1 MGLKWEEV
9 VGDKVDCEAD
19 KEEEEKMDWGGAGGP
34 VIETMMIRMRMMTL
48 AMRMVMGMMMLNL
61 PRDGVTEVGRA
72 GTDLWKALI
81 LFYNLETT
89 QSSQK
94 LKRQIKNDQKSN

>member
-1 MGLKWEEV
+1 MCTVGLKWEEV

-34 VIETMMIRMRMMTL
+34 VIKAMRIRMRMMTL

-81 LFYNLETT
+81 LFYNLETA
-89 QSSQK
+89 Q
-94 LKRQIKNDQKSN
+94 

>member
-34 VIETMMIRMRMMTL
+34 VIETMRIRMRMMTL
-48 AMRMVMGMMMLNL
+48 VMRMSRGMIMLNL

-81 LFYNLETT
+81 LFYNLETV
-89 QSSQK
+89 Q
-94 LKRQIKNDQKSN
+94 

>member
-1 MGLKWEEV
+1 MCTVGLKWEEV

-34 VIETMMIRMRMMTL
+34 VIETMRSLAMRIRMRMMTL
-48 AMRMVMGMMMLNL
+48 AMRMVMGGMMMMNL

-89 QSSQK
+89 Q
-94 LKRQIKNDQKSN
+94 

>member
-1 MGLKWEEV
+1 MCTVGLKWEEV

-34 VIETMMIRMRMMTL
+34 VIETMRIGMRMMTL
-48 AMRMVMGMMMLNL
+48 AMRIWMGMMMLNL

-81 LFYNLETT
+81 LFYNLETN
-89 QSSQK
+89 Q
-94 LKRQIKNDQKSN
+94 

>member
-1 MGLKWEEV
+1 VCTVGLKWEEE

-19 KEEEEKMDWGGAGGP
+19 KEEEEKMDWGCAGGP
-34 VIETMMIRMRMMTL
+34 
-48 AMRMVMGMMMLNL
+48 G
-61 PRDGVTEVGRA
+61 DGVTEVGRA

-89 QSSQK
+89 Q
-94 LKRQIKNDQKSN
+94 

>member
-1 MGLKWEEV
+1 MCTVGLQWEEV

-34 VIETMMIRMRMMTL
+34 VIETMRSLAMRIRMRMMTL
-48 AMRMVMGMMMLNL
+48 AMRMLNL

-81 LFYNLETT
+81 LFYNLETV
-89 QSSQK
+89 Q
-94 LKRQIKNDQKSN
+94 

>member
-34 VIETMMIRMRMMTL
+34 EIEAMRIRMRMMTL
-48 AMRMVMGMMMLNL
+48 AMRMWMGMMMLNL

-89 QSSQK
+89 QSSQT
-94 LKRQIKNDQKSN
+94 KNDQKSN

>member
-1 MGLKWEEV
+1 MGLQWEEV

-34 VIETMMIRMRMMTL
+34 VIEAMRIRMRMMTL
-48 AMRMVMGMMMLNL
+48 VIRMWMGMMLNL
-61 PRDGVTEVGRA
+61 PWDGVTEVGRA

-81 LFYNLETT
+81 LFYNLEATK
-89 QSSQK
+89 SSQK
-94 LKRQIKNDQKSN
+94 LKRKIKNNQKFV

>member
-34 VIETMMIRMRMMTL
+34 VIETMRSLAMRIRMRMMTL
-48 AMRMVMGMMMLNL
+48 AMRMWMGMMTLAMRIWMGMMMLNL

-81 LFYNLETT
+81 LFYNLETV
-89 QSSQK
+89 Q
-94 LKRQIKNDQKSN
+94 

>member
-1 MGLKWEEV
+1 MCTVGLQWEEE

-34 VIETMMIRMRMMTL
+34 VIETMRSL
-48 AMRMVMGMMMLNL
+48 AMRIRMGMIMLNL

-81 LFYNLETT
+81 LFHNLETT
-89 QSSQK
+89 KSSQK
-94 LKRQIKNDQKSN
+94 L